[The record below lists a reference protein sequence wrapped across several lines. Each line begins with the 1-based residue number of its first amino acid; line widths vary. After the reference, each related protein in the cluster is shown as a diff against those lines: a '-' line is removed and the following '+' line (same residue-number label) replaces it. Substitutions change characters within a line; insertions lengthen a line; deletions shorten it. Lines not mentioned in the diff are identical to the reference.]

1 MKRVQYAGSSISIL
15 SYKSL
20 TTVLMTRLGSV
31 RYFLLLFLVWVGIVY
46 SGDYVDS
53 LKSSQDILYRAV
65 EEGQERQQTP

>member
-1 MKRVQYAGSSISIL
+1 
-15 SYKSL
+15 
-20 TTVLMTRLGSV
+20 MTRLGFV

-53 LKSSQDILYRAV
+53 LKSSQNILYRAV